1 MKKQISTFLLVAL
14 AGFTSYA
21 QCNKKINL
29 SANSTEYLSGTG
41 EVQKTDAQLTTI
53 VYDSK
58 EISILAGDNAMD
70 GTVNSITCDWK
81 TPFKEGKTIIKATIS
96 NPNGQNMNLILT
108 IEGKDGKNMMMAV
121 FEEMPDLKIR
131 MPVDKFEEKM

>member
-1 MKKQISTFLLVAL
+1 
-14 AGFTSYA
+14 
-21 QCNKKINL
+21 
-29 SANSTEYLSGTG
+29 
-41 EVQKTDAQLTTI
+41 
-53 VYDSK
+53 
-58 EISILAGDNAMD
+58 LAGDNAMD

>member
-1 MKKQISTFLLVAL
+1 MKKQILTFLLVAL

-58 EISILAGDNAMD
+58 EISIMAGDNAMD

-81 TPFKEGKTIIKATIS
+81 TAFKEGKTIIKATIS